1 MRILMLSWEYPPNVV
16 GGLGKHVAELV
27 PALGEQNVVLHLV
40 TPQGGSAPDMEIC
53 DWGTLHRVP
62 CPAQAIP
69 YPDFYTQAW
78 VVNEALR
85 AAAEELIEHEG
96 PFDLIHS
103 HDWLTSFAAR
113 SLKVAHKLPLLTTVH
128 ATERGRGR
136 GTIHGDEARR
146 IHEAEWRLTYDAW
159 RVICCARF
167 MASEVHDYFATP
179 LDKIDVIPNGVDP
192 GPYQALEDT
201 DLRAFRAGYARPEE
215 KIVLNTG
222 RVVSEKGAEVLVRA
236 APGVLAAVPAARFV
250 IVGKGPDLERV
261 RKAIADLHLA
271 DRVVAT
277 GFISDEE
284 RNRLYKVADCAVF
297 PSLYEPFGIVALEA
311 MAARVPVVV
320 SNVGGLREVVRH
332 AETGI
337 TIHPDDPGSCAWG
350 IIHTLQHPEW
360 AAQRVEKAYRE
371 VLSVYNWSAI
381 ARQTVKVYERIVE
394 ERAVADW

>member
-53 DWGTLHRVP
+53 DWGALHRVP

-113 SLKVAHKLPLLTTVH
+113 ALKVAHKLPLLTTVH

-136 GTIHGDEARR
+136 GITHGDEARR

-201 DLRAFRAGYARPEE
+201 DLRAFRAGYARPAE

-261 RKAIADLHLA
+261 REAIAGRHLG

-277 GFISDEE
+277 GFVSDEE

-320 SNVGGLREVVRH
+320 SEVGGLREVVRH

-337 TIHPDDPGSCAWG
+337 TIRPNDPGSCAWG

-360 AAQRVEKAYRE
+360 AAQRVENAYRE